1 MPERTKYN
9 FLEGGTA
16 PPALSPSFAVRE
28 APAAAWRLLQPQLAG
43 MERAAAGQVWGP
55 FSPTGN
61 TPHCT
66 TGSLAGLLSE
76 TTNKAERTISH
87 PHRRLDTWK
96 WFRQRPWKAAEA
108 LGVGQRTVL
117 AMICM
122 WKIYINTEWHQ
133 CRAEHLKTDEVES
146 SLCNAKHLNDV
157 CTHKDLFSSAHIQPS
172 WTVGFDLPFSCQNIA
187 AIPQHLA
194 FLQRNC
200 VQLSCPHLNQSRIWV
215 QKRLKGPSLITNMF
229 LII

>member
-1 MPERTKYN
+1 MSSTSALAPGGSHSGCPGTLAQDQKKKKKNLLKPMPERTKYN

-87 PHRRLDTWK
+87 PHRRLDT
-96 WFRQRPWKAAEA
+96 
-108 LGVGQRTVL
+108 
-117 AMICM
+117 
-122 WKIYINTEWHQ
+122 
-133 CRAEHLKTDEVES
+133 
-146 SLCNAKHLNDV
+146 
-157 CTHKDLFSSAHIQPS
+157 
-172 WTVGFDLPFSCQNIA
+172 
-187 AIPQHLA
+187 
-194 FLQRNC
+194 
-200 VQLSCPHLNQSRIWV
+200 
-215 QKRLKGPSLITNMF
+215 
-229 LII
+229 